1 MGNTTENAVRW
12 INLVAKG
19 KIITTI
25 RLTIPF
31 SSKEYANFIQAGPS
45 VIVYGDKEYEI
56 ESLLDGTTDG
66 AFDIVIVSELDPE
79 IEKVLSSGFLNFDI
93 EYEAIPAKTFKDQ
106 GGILPVGET
115 DDVYK
120 MTKIT
125 VSEIVEE

>member
-1 MGNTTENAVRW
+1 MDNTTENASRW

-25 RLTIPF
+25 RLTNPF
-31 SSKEYANFIQAGPS
+31 PSKKYVNFIQAGPS

-56 ESLLDGTTDG
+56 ESLLDSAEG
-66 AFDIVIVSELDPE
+66 AFNIVVVSELDPE
-79 IEKVLSSGFLNFDI
+79 IEKVLSSGFLNYDI
-93 EYEAIPAKTFKDQ
+93 EYEAISAKTFEDQ

-115 DDVYK
+115 DDVYR

-125 VSEIVEE
+125 VSEIAEE